1 MLDLLQIR
9 IIFSLKMTNTS
20 ENYWERL
27 DKLSIKKKNK
37 NSKDKKKLKIM
48 L

>member
-1 MLDLLQIR
+1 MLDLLQIKT
-9 IIFSLKMTNTS
+9 ISSFKMTNTL

-27 DKLSIKKKNK
+27 DRLLIRKKNK
-37 NSKDKKKLKIM
+37 NSKGKKKLKII